1 MESETFEPL
10 KCACCFLLLFLPDA
24 HDRVMGGLL
33 VSCWDEVQHTGSN
46 VALNLWHASF
56 PLLNLSL
63 GRFFDRNVTNI
74 SKQVQTLLIIEIR

>member
-1 MESETFEPL
+1 MELETFEPL

-24 HDRVMGGLL
+24 HDRVMRGLL
-33 VSCWDEVQHTGSN
+33 VSCWDDVQHTGSN

-63 GRFFDRNVTNI
+63 GRFSTEMSHKYLKTSANITYYRN
-74 SKQVQTLLIIEIR
+74 